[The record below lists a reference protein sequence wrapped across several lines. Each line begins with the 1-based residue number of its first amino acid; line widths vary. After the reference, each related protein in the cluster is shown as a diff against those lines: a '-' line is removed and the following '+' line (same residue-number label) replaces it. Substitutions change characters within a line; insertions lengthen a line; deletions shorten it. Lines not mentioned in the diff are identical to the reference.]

1 VSSVVKIRMA
11 FRIHDSVVRGEIDN
25 RVKGTVRGKIWVEG
39 RAEPVMLELK
49 GNAWPDLA
57 GCLLTFVNPQRRISH
72 PGLDTLH
79 PLQHGTIGDLTASR
93 KVRVFDIPM
102 PEAYLMCK
110 RGEKPPEHMAN
121 SLYLEWFSEAN
132 GRVVIE
138 SADYELNISA
148 PEWRMT
154 PEEDVERAKQA
165 AAGMGDFM
173 QKLTESVE
181 AQQRGQKDPEA
192 EWDEHDYEKFMKECD
207 ARTDKYK
214 ELQEKYGDSPEAE
227 EKIAK
232 EMGWD
237 RELTEDP
244 PSRESFG
251 AAGDDDELM
260 SVEEM
265 NRITEE
271 ALNEPPPEPEPH
283 REGIDW
289 IRTADGDLRH
299 PLQHRCFESALKVW
313 HECDALGLAES
324 EDRDLQQF
332 IFEFQTTGVKLGGA
346 LAGIARGEGFSDRAF
361 TVAYLKRA
369 LDHLHKAQAGL
380 EAVTPKKLLPEGM
393 VFGMRKE
400 LFEIR
405 EGILQLMDEFRGRK

>member
-1 VSSVVKIRMA
+1 MA

-25 RVKGTVRGKIWVEG
+25 RVKGIVRGKIWVEG
-39 RAEPVMLELK
+39 RVEPVMLELK

-57 GCLLTFVNPQRRISH
+57 GCLLTFINPQKRVPHQHLDSVH
-72 PGLDTLH
+72 PI
-79 PLQHGTIGDLTASR
+79 QRGTIGDLTASR

-138 SADYELNISA
+138 SADYELTISA

-154 PEEDVERAKQA
+154 PEQEAERAKQA
-165 AAGMGDFM
+165 AAGMDDFM
-173 QKLTESVE
+173 RKATEAIE
-181 AQQRGQKDPEA
+181 QHQRGQKDPEA
-192 EWDEHDYEKFMKECD
+192 EWDEHDYEKFLKESD
-207 ARTDKYK
+207 ARTDKYM
-214 ELQEKYGDSPEAE
+214 ELLDKYGDSPEAE

-232 EMGWD
+232 EMGWL
-237 RELTEDP
+237 RELTEEEAEAE
-244 PSRESFG
+244 RQRI
-251 AAGDDDELM
+251 
-260 SVEEM
+260 EEM
-265 NRITEE
+265 NRACEE

-289 IRTADGDLRH
+289 IRTANGDLRH

-313 HECDALGLAES
+313 HACDELGLAES
-324 EDRDLQQF
+324 GDKDLQQF

-346 LAGIARGEGFSDRAF
+346 LNGIARGEGFSDPAF

-380 EAVTPKKLLPEGM
+380 EAVAPKKLLPEGM
-393 VFGMRKE
+393 VSGARKE

-405 EGILQLMDEFRGRK
+405 EGILHLMDEFRRRK